1 MKKTLLKTTLVLAA
15 LVLCSVSV
23 FGQAKK
29 PKIMVMPAD
38 IWCNKNGYTMTF
50 DNMGKP
56 EMVPDYK
63 TALQNDEYVRAM
75 MTGIADF
82 MQQNDFPVE
91 SLEQALKNYQDDAA
105 FDMVSTSKEGD
116 MAAESPKDK
125 LLSQVKP
132 DIILDLDF
140 TVRKVGPKQ
149 QIDFNLNAVDAFSGK
164 VISGN
169 LGHGTP
175 STPSEI
181 TNQLQEAVLS
191 FKDKFMAD
199 LMNYFNTMFTDGRE
213 IVVDV
218 RRWDGCPIDFE
229 EEIGD
234 DELGVIIED
243 WMTDNTVKGRYT
255 TAIATENRM
264 KFDQVRIPVYDEKGR
279 AQDARGWG
287 RNLQKF
293 LKKTTGMDCKLVGRG
308 LGLVTL
314 YIGGK

>member
-15 LVLCSVSV
+15 LVVSSVSL
-23 FGQAKK
+23 FGQAMK

-38 IWCNKNGYTMTF
+38 IWCNKNGYTTTF
-50 DNMGKP
+50 DNMGTP

-63 TALQNDEYVRAM
+63 KALQNDEHVRAM
-75 MTGIADF
+75 MSGIADF
-82 MQQNDFPVE
+82 MQQNDFMVE
-91 SLEQALKNYQDDAA
+91 SLEQALKNYESDAA

-116 MAAESPKDK
+116 IAAESPKDK

-140 TVRKVGPKQ
+140 SVKKVGPKQ
-149 QIDFNLNAVDAFSGK
+149 QIDFNLQAVDAFSGK

-191 FKDKFMAD
+191 FKDKFLGD
-199 LMNYFNTMFTDGRE
+199 LMNYFNSMFTDGRE
-213 IVVDV
+213 IVVDI

-234 DELGVIIED
+234 EELGMIIED
-243 WMTDNTVKGRYT
+243 WMAENTVKGRYT
-255 TAIATENRM
+255 PSITTENRM
-264 KFDQVRIPVYDEKGR
+264 KFDQVRIPVYDEKGK
-279 AQDARGWG
+279 AQDARRWG
-287 RNLQKF
+287 RELQKF

-308 LGLVTL
+308 LGQVTL

>member
-15 LVLCSVSV
+15 LVVSSVSL
-23 FGQAKK
+23 FGQAMK

-38 IWCNKNGYTMTF
+38 IWCNKNGYTTTF
-50 DNMGKP
+50 DNMGTP

-63 TALQNDEYVRAM
+63 KALQNDEHVRAM
-75 MTGIADF
+75 MSGIADF
-82 MQQNDFPVE
+82 MQQNDFMVE
-91 SLEQALKNYQDDAA
+91 SLEQALKNYESDAA

-116 MAAESPKDK
+116 IAAESPKDK

-140 TVRKVGPKQ
+140 SVKRVGPKQ
-149 QIDFNLNAVDAFSGK
+149 QIDFNLQAVDAFSGK

-191 FKDKFMAD
+191 FKDKFLGD
-199 LMNYFNTMFTDGRE
+199 LMNYFNSMFTDGRE
-213 IVVDV
+213 IVVDI

-234 DELGVIIED
+234 EELGMIIED
-243 WMTDNTVKGRYT
+243 WMAENTVKGRYT
-255 TAIATENRM
+255 PSITTENRM
-264 KFDQVRIPVYDEKGR
+264 KFDQVRIPVYDEKGK
-279 AQDARGWG
+279 AQDARRWG
-287 RNLQKF
+287 RELQKF

-308 LGLVTL
+308 LGQVTL